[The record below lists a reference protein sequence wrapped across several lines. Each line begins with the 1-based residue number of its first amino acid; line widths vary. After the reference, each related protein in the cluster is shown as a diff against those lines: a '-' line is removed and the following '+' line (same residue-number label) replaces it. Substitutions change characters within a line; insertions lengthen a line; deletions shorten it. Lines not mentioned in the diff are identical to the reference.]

1 MSPRSPS
8 VSTSLSRIAWVTRT
22 LSALCYVWQ
31 QPELAR
37 ALDRD
42 RELALVA
49 PAGAGDPGRADL
61 ALLAHRAAQRAEV
74 LVVHDVDLVAAELAW
89 LAPAAPGGTLASVPS
104 PALLP
109 AAL

>member
-74 LVVHDVDLVAAELAW
+74 LVVDDVDLVPAELAR
-89 LAPAAPGGTLASVPS
+89 LAPAAAGW
-104 PALLP
+104 ALLVTP
-109 AAL
+109 ARRLPATL